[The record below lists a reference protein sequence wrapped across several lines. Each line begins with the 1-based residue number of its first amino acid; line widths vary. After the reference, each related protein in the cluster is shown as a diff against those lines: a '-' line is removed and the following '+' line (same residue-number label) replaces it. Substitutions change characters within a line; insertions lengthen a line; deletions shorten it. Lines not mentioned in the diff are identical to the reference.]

1 MLRASMDRMIFSANP
16 QARGRRLYPA
26 RRKTR
31 STAVQNERR
40 KMLAERE
47 AGRDCETGSDARSI
61 DSCQELLYHT
71 RHEHPGRQC
80 VQRGL
85 DNFLK

>member
-1 MLRASMDRMIFSANP
+1 MSQASMDRTIFSANP
-16 QARGRRLYPA
+16 RARGRRLYPA

-31 STAVQNERR
+31 STAIQNERR
-40 KMLAERE
+40 KMLAERG

-61 DSCQELLYHT
+61 DSCQELLHHT
-71 RHEHPGRQC
+71 RHKHPGRQC

-85 DNFLK
+85 ANLLK